1 MKKIILN
8 IEGMTCAGCSSGLE
22 KYLNK
27 QNGIKN
33 AVVNL
38 VMATATIE
46 YEEFL
51 TISDLER
58 FVKEAGFKSLGEK
71 QPERE
76 KRSKEFKEILIF
88 SLLGIILMYVSM
100 GHMLNLPVPEF
111 LNMMKNP
118 IIYTSFLI
126 VITTLFLIWG
136 WDIIKNGI
144 KNIVHKMPNMDS
156 LVGVGVI
163 VNFLKSNMSEI
174 ITNLKQMNKK
184 VVMLTGDNTLTAKH
198 IAKQLGIEEVYSNI
212 SPQGKLEKIKELN
225 NNKNCLM
232 VGDGIN
238 DSPALKTATIG
249 ISVANGTDIS
259 ADSADIILLNENME
273 LVSNLFNIGRK
284 TIRII
289 KENLFWALFYNI
301 CMIPLATGLL
311 PISLNPMIASLA
323 MTLSSLSVV
332 LNSLRLR

>member
-1 MKKIILN
+1 
-8 IEGMTCAGCSSGLE
+8 
-22 KYLNK
+22 
-27 QNGIKN
+27 
-33 AVVNL
+33 
-38 VMATATIE
+38 
-46 YEEFL
+46 
-51 TISDLER
+51 
-58 FVKEAGFKSLGEK
+58 
-71 QPERE
+71 
-76 KRSKEFKEILIF
+76 
-88 SLLGIILMYVSM
+88 
-100 GHMLNLPVPEF
+100 
-111 LNMMKNP
+111 MKNE
-118 IIYTSFLI
+118 
-126 VITTLFLIWG
+126 
-136 WDIIKNGI
+136 KN
-144 KNIVHKMPNMDS
+144 
-156 LVGVGVI
+156 
-163 VNFLKSNMSEI
+163 NFK
-174 ITNLKQMNKK
+174 
-184 VVMLTGDNTLTAKH
+184 
-198 IAKQLGIEEVYSNI
+198 I

-284 TIRII
+284 TIQII

-332 LNSLRLR
+332 LNSLTLR

>member
-1 MKKIILN
+1 
-8 IEGMTCAGCSSGLE
+8 
-22 KYLNK
+22 
-27 QNGIKN
+27 
-33 AVVNL
+33 
-38 VMATATIE
+38 
-46 YEEFL
+46 
-51 TISDLER
+51 
-58 FVKEAGFKSLGEK
+58 
-71 QPERE
+71 
-76 KRSKEFKEILIF
+76 
-88 SLLGIILMYVSM
+88 MYVSM
-100 GHMLNLPVPEF
+100 EHMLNLPVPEF

-225 NNKNCLM
+225 SNKNCLM

-284 TIRII
+284 TIQII

-311 PISLNPMIASLA
+311 PIALNPMIASLA

>member
-1 MKKIILN
+1 
-8 IEGMTCAGCSSGLE
+8 
-22 KYLNK
+22 
-27 QNGIKN
+27 
-33 AVVNL
+33 
-38 VMATATIE
+38 
-46 YEEFL
+46 
-51 TISDLER
+51 
-58 FVKEAGFKSLGEK
+58 
-71 QPERE
+71 
-76 KRSKEFKEILIF
+76 
-88 SLLGIILMYVSM
+88 
-100 GHMLNLPVPEF
+100 
-111 LNMMKNP
+111 MKNE
-118 IIYTSFLI
+118 
-126 VITTLFLIWG
+126 
-136 WDIIKNGI
+136 KN
-144 KNIVHKMPNMDS
+144 
-156 LVGVGVI
+156 
-163 VNFLKSNMSEI
+163 NFK
-174 ITNLKQMNKK
+174 
-184 VVMLTGDNTLTAKH
+184 
-198 IAKQLGIEEVYSNI
+198 I

-225 NNKNCLM
+225 SNKNCLM

>member
-1 MKKIILN
+1 
-8 IEGMTCAGCSSGLE
+8 
-22 KYLNK
+22 
-27 QNGIKN
+27 
-33 AVVNL
+33 
-38 VMATATIE
+38 
-46 YEEFL
+46 
-51 TISDLER
+51 
-58 FVKEAGFKSLGEK
+58 
-71 QPERE
+71 
-76 KRSKEFKEILIF
+76 
-88 SLLGIILMYVSM
+88 MYVSM
-100 GHMLNLPVPEF
+100 EHMLNLPVPEF

-184 VVMLTGDNTLTAKH
+184 VVMLTGDNNLTSNY
-198 IAKQLGIEEVYSNI
+198 IAEQLGIEGVYSNI